1 MRSSLAAEGRWAD
14 MKLIILN
21 RGRRTARCV
30 DLSAI
35 SSWIVGGLAVALFG
49 VAIIAGYNLARV
61 SDASVSS
68 DEVAELQDELLTQQ
82 ATLDDL
88 KAQADE
94 QIDALALRMGQLNAN
109 VIRLNA
115 LGSRLTGMADLED
128 GEFDFQNPPALGGPA
143 LVEES
148 TAANAGQLPDLLK
161 DFDLLAATL
170 DDQEQQLAALEGL
183 LLDQRLDERVN
194 PSGRPIKSG
203 WLSSYFGK
211 RSDPISGKSSWHR
224 GIDFAG
230 KRGNEII
237 AVGDGVVSWSGDR
250 YGYGNMVEV
259 KHGNGYVTRYAHNQQ
274 NLVAIGDQVN
284 QGQTIALMGSTGRST
299 GPHVHFEVWR
309 NGKAVDPTKY
319 VHRH

>member
-1 MRSSLAAEGRWAD
+1 

>member
-1 MRSSLAAEGRWAD
+1 
-14 MKLIILN
+14 
-21 RGRRTARCV
+21 
-30 DLSAI
+30 
-35 SSWIVGGLAVALFG
+35 VGGLTVALFG

>member
-1 MRSSLAAEGRWAD
+1 

-183 LLDQRLDERVN
+183 LLDQRLDERVT

>member
-1 MRSSLAAEGRWAD
+1 

-299 GPHVHFEVWR
+299 GPHVHVEVWR

>member
-1 MRSSLAAEGRWAD
+1 

-21 RGRRTARCV
+21 RGRRAARCV

-35 SSWIVGGLAVALFG
+35 SSWIAGGLVVAVFG
-49 VAIIAGYNLARV
+49 VVVFAGFGLARI
-61 SDASVSS
+61 SDGSVAT
-68 DEVAELQDELLTQQ
+68 DEVVELQAELIAQQ
-82 ATLDDL
+82 AILNDL
-88 KAQADE
+88 KVQADE

-115 LGSRLTGMADLED
+115 LGTRLTGMADLDD
-128 GEFDFQNPPALGGPA
+128 GEFDFQNPPAIGGPA

-148 TAANAGQLPDLLK
+148 PAANAGQLPDLLK

-183 LLDQRLDERVN
+183 LLDQRLNERVN

-230 KRGNEII
+230 KFGNDII

-250 YGYGNMVEV
+250 YGYGNMVEI
-259 KHGNGYVTRYAHNQQ
+259 KHGNGYVTRYGHNQK
-274 NLVAIGDQVN
+274 NLVAIGDQVD

-309 NGKAVDPTKY
+309 NGKAVDPTRY
-319 VHRH
+319 VHRR

>member
-1 MRSSLAAEGRWAD
+1 

-183 LLDQRLDERVN
+183 LLDQRLDKRVN

>member
-1 MRSSLAAEGRWAD
+1 

-148 TAANAGQLPDLLK
+148 MAANAGQLPDLLK